1 MSIMNDTQQNA
12 KNRAKDLLQQ
22 GKSLTED
29 QVRQLMDNDPDAVV
43 FYILLLQAK
52 NAVKT
57 STPSGMVPV
66 YEKPSTKKRKKSSG
80 REQGHEGSRRPTP
93 PTIDQRVE
101 HRLESCPDCGSELRP
116 CTSKKSQRT
125 RIIEDIPEDIKPIV
139 TEHTIHRDYCPN
151 CKKLVEPN
159 IPDALPGSTIGNRL
173 LTLSAHWH
181 YGLGMSIS
189 QIVELLNFHLHFRV
203 SEGGL
208 VQMWKRLS
216 DHFEPWYEQLAEE
229 IRESA
234 VLHADETGWRVN
246 GKTHWLWCFTNEQ
259 STVYMIDKSRGSPAL
274 YEFFKEAFEGILV
287 TDFWAAYDSI
297 ASGNRQFCLA
307 HLLRELEKVD
317 SSNSS
322 EEWCAFSKKTKR
334 LFLDALRLR
343 KRDDFSPETYMTR
356 IQRLNERLID
366 LMLIESSNADVQRL
380 AKRLR
385 KYWDD
390 LLTFLDH
397 PSVPATNN
405 HAEREIRPA
414 VIMRKVVQGNRS
426 DKGAR
431 TQTVLMTIFR
441 TLKRIGH
448 NSIDTLCSSLQNS
461 ILTGD
466 LSPFSSIR

>member
-431 TQTVLMTIFR
+431 TPNCFDDHLSYTQTNRSQFY
-441 TLKRIGH
+441 
-448 NSIDTLCSSLQNS
+448 
-461 ILTGD
+461 
-466 LSPFSSIR
+466 